1 MNLRRLWLTA
11 GLGVLAFV
19 AREGRAEPLC
29 RSSEAPPPQACVE
42 PAPTPVGS
50 AGMLIYR
57 NPTTGALE
65 APPDDAAPQPAA
77 QAAPAPL
84 VERMGV
90 TPGGG
95 VLLDNVPMMG
105 MTATVDATGH
115 VSTRC
120 DDERTQGEG
129 RP

>member
-1 MNLRRLWLTA
+1 MNPRRLWLA
-11 GLGVLAFV
+11 GGLAVLAFV

-42 PAPTPVGS
+42 PAPAPVGS

-57 NPTTGALE
+57 NSETGEFE
-65 APPDDAAPQPAA
+65 APPDDVAAEPPAKA
-77 QAAPAPL
+77 TPAPM

-95 VLLDNVPMMG
+95 VLLDNIPMMG
-105 MTATVDATGH
+105 VTATVDAAGQLT
-115 VSTRC
+115 TRC
-120 DDERTQGEG
+120 DDDRAHVEG